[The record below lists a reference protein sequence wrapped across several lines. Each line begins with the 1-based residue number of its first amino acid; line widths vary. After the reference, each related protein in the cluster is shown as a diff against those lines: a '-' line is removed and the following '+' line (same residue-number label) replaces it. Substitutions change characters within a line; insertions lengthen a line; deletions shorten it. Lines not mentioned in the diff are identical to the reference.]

1 MKTKDLILLEKAYSE
16 VTLKESKGW
25 FTDKNGEHITNGDK
39 VRYTSNNRVR
49 VYVVVGGSIMKN
61 KVQIEVIESLPS
73 GQSPRWINVS
83 PTQLVKISDK
93 LDK

>member
-1 MKTKDLILLEKAYSE
+1 MKTTDQILLEKAYSE

-39 VRYTSNNRVR
+39 VRYTSNDQ
-49 VYVVVGGSIMKN
+49 VYVVVGGNIMKN
-61 KVQIEVIESLPS
+61 KVQLEVIEDLPP

-83 PTQLVKISDK
+83 PTQLVKVSDK
-93 LDK
+93 IDK

>member
-1 MKTKDLILLEKAYSE
+1 MKTTDQILLEKAYSE

-25 FTDKNGEHITNGDK
+25 FTDQNGEHITNGDK
-39 VRYTSNNRVR
+39 VRYTSDKK
-49 VYVVVGGSIMKN
+49 VYVVVGGSIAKN
-61 KVQIEVIESLPS
+61 QVQLEVIEDLSP
-73 GQSPRWINVS
+73 GQSPRWINVR

>member
-1 MKTKDLILLEKAYSE
+1 MKSKDQILLEKAYSE
-16 VTLKESKGW
+16 VASKEPKGW
-25 FTDKNGEHITNGDK
+25 FTDKNGEPLTNGDK
-39 VRYTSNNRVR
+39 VRYTSNDR
-49 VYVVVGGSIMKN
+49 VYVVVGGNIMKN
-61 KVQIEVIESLPS
+61 KVQIEVIEGLPS